1 MVCNPGIIAE
11 GAARAKRHMIPEAP
25 ACSHQDSQARA
36 MNLFVRNQGA
46 DPDSQEWHRT

>member
-11 GAARAKRHMIPEAP
+11 GATRAKRHMIPP
-25 ACSHQDSQARA
+25 ALACLHQDSQARA

-46 DPDSQEWHRT
+46 GPDSQERHRT